1 MWLERSAGWPLHQA
15 QGFLLVDL
23 PNSLFSVTI
32 LCETPARQMGALSLE
47 EADVQLLRAAI
58 KGRVLLPG
66 HKGDAQAVE
75 SLRVWAVSPDH
86 AAADH
91 RPEPAVI
98 VQPRG
103 KPAC

>member
-1 MWLERSAGWPLHQA
+1 
-15 QGFLLVDL
+15 
-23 PNSLFSVTI
+23 
-32 LCETPARQMGALSLE
+32 MGAPSLE

-66 HKGDAQAVE
+66 HEGDAQAVEE

-91 RPEPAVI
+91 RPTPAVI

-103 KPAC
+103 KPA